1 MEKLENLL
9 NKVANKGRYYTL
21 STAGVSAE
29 INKINYQSDLLF
41 MGLAIAVSAAAGYS
55 VYKYFKSLK
64 RGY

>member
-1 MEKLENLL
+1 M
-9 NKVANKGRYYTL
+9 

>member
-1 MEKLENLL
+1 MEKLESLI
-9 NKVANKGRYYTL
+9 NKIASKSSYYAL
-21 STAGVSAE
+21 SAAGISAD

-41 MGLAIAVSAAAGYS
+41 LGLAITVSAAAGYS